1 MAHGSLHIRG
11 IGQVLGGR
19 YRLQTL
25 VGVGASAMVYRASD
39 ETLRREVAVKV
50 LHANLAGDPR
60 IVQRFLAEAQA
71 AGSLNHPNIVS
82 IFDWGTDHGGAALPY
97 IVMEYL
103 GSGSLRDM
111 IDAGHRLTL
120 SQALV
125 VGLDAAK
132 ALEYADARRLV
143 HRDIKPANLMFGSG
157 STPNDTRLRIADF
170 GLARVLDDGTSGAL
184 TERDGIVLG
193 TAKYASPEQVQGK
206 ILSGKSDI
214 YSLALSLVEAVT
226 GEVPFASSSPVDML
240 TARVNSDVVIP
251 AELGALIDVLSSS
264 SCKDPAG
271 RLDAAGLGRQLFRCA
286 ANLPAP
292 TLLPVRLIDLT
303 GGNGLGEIDS
313 SGDATTVMLVDAT
326 SIAEDPAA
334 PVDPERAAPDM
345 PASASRVVPP
355 PTLREPNMRLRTIR
369 IALAVAVAFALLTVA
384 FFTIRSAYKSS
395 RPKPIPTHLLASVVS
410 LSEDAARQ
418 QLLGQGMVVLV
429 NYRYQDGTTA
439 GVVVE
444 QSSPAGFDTR
454 EGSAISI
461 VVSRGNELTA
471 VPTLNTMTQE
481 QASAAIVDAKF
492 VVGTVTPKNDETIAA
507 GVVVDWSPKGIDL
520 EHGKPIDLVVSSGPA
535 PRAVPQLVG
544 KTVEEAT
551 AALTPLNLT
560 LAPDPAQVFSDTVA
574 AGLIISA
581 DQAENAIVAK
591 GAVISVVVSKGQD
604 LVTVPDL
611 GGKSYSQAIKAI
623 TDAGL
628 SLGEGRGALG
638 GVVIDQSLTPN
649 TAVKRG
655 TAINVR
661 FG

>member
-11 IGQVLGGR
+11 IGQILGGR

-103 GSGSLRDM
+103 GGGSLRDM

-251 AELGALIDVLSSS
+251 AELGALIDVLSSA
-264 SCKDPAG
+264 SCKDPAD
-271 RLDAAGLGRQLFRCA
+271 RLDAASLGRQLFRCA
-286 ANLPAP
+286 ANLPVP

-326 SIAEDPAA
+326 SIAEDLSA
-334 PVDPERAAPDM
+334 PVDPARAAPDM

-369 IALAVAVAFALLTVA
+369 IVIALVVAIALLTVA

-395 RPKPIPTHLLASVVS
+395 RPKPIPTHLLASVVT
-410 LSEDAARQ
+410 LSEGAARQ

-429 NYRYQDGTTA
+429 TYRYQDGTTA

-471 VPTLNTMTQE
+471 VPSLNTMTQE

-507 GVVVDWSPKGIDL
+507 GVVVDWSPKGVVL

-560 LAPDPAQVFSDTVA
+560 LAPDPAQVFSDTVG
-574 AGLIISA
+574 AGLILSA
-581 DQAENAIVAK
+581 DPAENAIVAK
-591 GAVISVVVSKGQD
+591 GAVIRVVVSKGQD

-623 TDAGL
+623 TEAGL